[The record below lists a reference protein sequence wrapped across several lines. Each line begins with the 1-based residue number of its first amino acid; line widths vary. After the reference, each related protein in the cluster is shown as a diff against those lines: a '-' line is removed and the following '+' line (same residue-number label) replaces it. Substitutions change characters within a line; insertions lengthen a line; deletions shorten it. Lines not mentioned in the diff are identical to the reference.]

1 MLDQT
6 LLPGRLIALRLADGT
21 PMAGRV
27 VALDGAWLHLHDL
40 DGGHL
45 LNLAQVAV
53 VHLDQGGRDDGH
65 RGVVADGALPRP
77 RSNDQPRKAGARTP
91 GRAWDEVELKRL
103 SEAFLDNASDGEL
116 ALRFHRT
123 RAQITELHRGFECA
137 RGNLSEDDLS
147 PAAVL
152 WVERWRRV
160 LAG

>member
-1 MLDQT
+1 MLDQALT
-6 LLPGRLIALRLADGT
+6 PGRLIALRLADGT

-45 LNLAQVAV
+45 LNLAQVAM
-53 VHLDQGGRDDGH
+53 VHLDQGGRDDGQT
-65 RGVVADGALPRP
+65 VAADGALPRP
-77 RSNDQPRKAGARTP
+77 RSNDQPRKVGSRAP
-91 GRAWDEVELKRL
+91 GRPWDETELKRL

-137 RGNLSEDDLS
+137 RGNLNEDDLS